1 MELLNKAVCQENE
14 VFTTREELETIFS
27 GVDKDSAGQLNIK
40 EVLAT
45 SKAANMVKQAEN
57 CATTKSSRQKRLR
70 SFYPFVGLEDILEGP
85 HFKGPKWGYP
95 LPPFFFGKSLL
106 LTLCLRY
113 IFGSPKTFHFF
124 PLQSFVKTLD

>member
-1 MELLNKAVCQENE
+1 MKLLNKAVCQENE

-85 HFKGPKWGYP
+85 HFKGPKWGD
-95 LPPFFFGKSLL
+95 PPSFLVK
-106 LTLCLRY
+106 
-113 IFGSPKTFHFF
+113 
-124 PLQSFVKTLD
+124 SFVRAEKKYKLG

>member
-1 MELLNKAVCQENE
+1 MKLLNKAVCQENE

-57 CATTKSSRQKRLR
+57 CATTKSSGQKRLR
-70 SFYPFVGLEDILEGP
+70 SFYPFVGLEDFLEGP
-85 HFKGPKWGYP
+85 HFKGPKWGD
-95 LPPFFFGKSLL
+95 PPFFSGK
-106 LTLCLRY
+106 
-113 IFGSPKTFHFF
+113 IFCQGRKKSIN
-124 PLQSFVKTLD
+124 